1 MAYRLF
7 KCAVP
12 SCKYLF
18 QDGHA
23 AYFTDGRYATQ
34 DEKEIEELEA
44 EIKAKH
50 PHIYIDANEKEADAA
65 ILDPMSALK
74 KRIIEDYLKEQTDAA
89 KVNDLGTS
97 GTDAGAGAGMTNSAS
112 AAAISAESLTGKIVA
127 GPKTK

>member
-23 AYFTDGRYATQ
+23 AYFTEGRYATQ

-50 PHIYIDANEKEADAA
+50 PHIYIDANEKETDAA
-65 ILDPMSALK
+65 VLDPMSNLK
-74 KRIIEDYLKEQTDAA
+74 KRIIEEYLKDQAA
-89 KVNDLGTS
+89 GKDMGTS
-97 GTDAGAGAGMTNSAS
+97 GTNAGAGAGMANSANT
-112 AAAISAESLTGKIVA
+112 AAISAESLTGKIVA